1 MCDDLL
7 FVSREKK
14 GFTQGCV
21 NVNRDCGFLA
31 SFLACLWRALGATM
45 RVPAVLSRRSA
56 LGAALS
62 TFAALGPNAPAY
74 SISATTMTGKSK
86 ANLGVVLVEAPKQ
99 VGNKMSA
106 DVVLDGGVIAT
117 ATMDTPWTLADGGY
131 ADFEASTREGE
142 AAYLQV
148 EALGEGQ
155 RFDTVPKSW
164 FGDALFKVQ
173 H

>member
-1 MCDDLL
+1 
-7 FVSREKK
+7 
-14 GFTQGCV
+14 
-21 NVNRDCGFLA
+21 
-31 SFLACLWRALGATM
+31 
-45 RVPAVLSRRSA
+45 
-56 LGAALS
+56 
-62 TFAALGPNAPAY
+62 
-74 SISATTMTGKSK
+74 MTGKSK
-86 ANLGVVLVEAPKQ
+86 ANLGVVLVEAPIQ

-142 AAYLQV
+142 AAYVQV